1 MISVTN
7 EGEPPPIR
15 KTGEIPMNTRMTPT
29 ELADHLQVTPKEV
42 RKFLRSITP
51 DRAGKGG
58 RWALDI
64 QDLDMLTDRF
74 RAWKSGKVTLLT
86 LTDED

>member
-1 MISVTN
+1 MT
-7 EGEPPPIR
+7 
-15 KTGEIPMNTRMTPT
+15 TRMTPT

-58 RWALDI
+58 RWVLDI
-64 QDLDMLTDRF
+64 QDLDAITARY
-74 RAWKSGKVTLLT
+74 RAYKAGKATLLV

>member
-1 MISVTN
+1 MT
-7 EGEPPPIR
+7 
-15 KTGEIPMNTRMTPT
+15 TRMTPT

-58 RWALDI
+58 RWVLDI
-64 QDLDMLTDRF
+64 QDLDAITERY
-74 RAWKSGKVTLLT
+74 RSYKANKATLLV
-86 LTDED
+86 LSNED

>member
-1 MISVTN
+1 MT
-7 EGEPPPIR
+7 
-15 KTGEIPMNTRMTPT
+15 TRMTPT

-58 RWALDI
+58 RWVLDI
-64 QDLDMLTDRF
+64 QDLDAITARYL
-74 RAWKSGKVTLLT
+74 AYKAGKATLLV

>member
-1 MISVTN
+1 M
-7 EGEPPPIR
+7 P
-15 KTGEIPMNTRMTPT
+15 TRMTPT

-58 RWALDI
+58 RWVLDI
-64 QDLDMLTDRF
+64 QDLDAITARYL
-74 RAWKSGKVTLLT
+74 AYKAGKATLLV